1 LRTSNN
7 SLSHPIVNLRRA
19 NPTAAPQWNFAN
31 HAFTLEAYRDGD
43 LQPGF
48 VFSKPV
54 TITIHYSDNDVSGLD
69 EDTLALRYWN
79 GSVWASDG
87 ITTAERNAE
96 QNYAAFVTLH
106 LSQFALIGQMRE
118 ADSLPVEKSVTPTGR
133 VEYGDA
139 LTYTLVISAAP
150 GTQLRLYDPLTG
162 TTFVRFAKPYTGI
175 THAHGVVTGALTMTP
190 TGQVTVEFVT
200 RVSVPG
206 TLGWTVIVTN
216 SACVYP
222 LSGTF
227 DECIW
232 SNEVTNPAWRPHRV
246 FLPLAL
252 RNH

>member
-1 LRTSNN
+1 LYW
-7 SLSHPIVNLRRA
+7 A
-19 NPTAAPQWNFAN
+19 NATAPPQWDFAN
-31 HAFTLEAYRDGD
+31 HAFTLEAYQDDD

-48 VFSKPV
+48 VFSIPA
-54 TITIHYSDNDVSGLD
+54 TITIQYSDSDVTGLD
-69 EDTLALRYWN
+69 EDTLQLYYWDGN
-79 GSVWASDG
+79 AWGDDG
-87 ITTAERNAE
+87 ITPVERNAG
-96 QNYAAFVTLH
+96 QNYATFTTLH
-106 LSQFALIGQMRE
+106 LSQFVLLGRKSGTTAFLI
-118 ADSLPVEKSVTPTGR
+118 EKSASPTGR
-133 VEYGDA
+133 VGYGDA
-139 LTYTLVISAAP
+139 LTYTLVVSAASD
-150 GTQLRLYDPLTG
+150 TQLMLYDPLTG
-162 TTFVRFAKPYTGI
+162 TTFVHFVEPYAGI

-222 LSGTF
+222 LSETF
-227 DECIW
+227 GECIW